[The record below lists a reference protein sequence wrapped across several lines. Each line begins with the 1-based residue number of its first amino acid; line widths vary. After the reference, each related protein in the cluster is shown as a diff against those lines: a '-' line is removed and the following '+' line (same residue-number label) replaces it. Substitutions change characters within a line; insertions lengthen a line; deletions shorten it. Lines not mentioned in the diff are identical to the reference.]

1 MNPVKADIV
10 APIPIITAIP
20 KPDALPASLG
30 FMETIPDE
38 ALGNVI
44 PLPNPISII
53 GPKNVN
59 GLKNEVLENII

>member
-1 MNPVKADIV
+1 MNPVYPDTV
-10 APIPIITAIP
+10 APTPIIIAIP

-38 ALGNVI
+38 ALGKVI

-53 GPKNVN
+53 GQR
-59 GLKNEVLENII
+59 GLKLESEA